1 MAKRQK
7 DMPAAKVKN
16 MKGRRAEREAA
27 MANSQQ
33 HKNMAKKVAMIDL
46 SNMAKGRRVATANRE
61 EEEEAKM
68 AITNSSNNMGD
79 NERLL
84 ANMQK
89 ANNNNATEKT
99 KDMAKS
105 KKEAVPDMANNR
117 RSQNMD
123 HQKWRNM
130 EAMKCNRRSTRALSM
145 TMPHPS
151 QKPTATTKGLFEG
164 MGIGI
169 ILIISPIKF

>member
-33 HKNMAKKVAMIDL
+33 DKNMAEKVAMIDL

-61 EEEEAKM
+61 EEEKAKM

-79 NERLL
+79 NERL

-89 ANNNNATEKT
+89 ANNNNNAMEKT

-105 KKEAVPDMANNR
+105 KKEAVPDMASNR
-117 RSQNMD
+117 RSQSMG
-123 HQKWRNM
+123 HQKWMNM
-130 EAMKCNRRSTRALSM
+130 GAMKCNRRSTRALSM
-145 TMPHPS
+145 TMHHRS

-164 MGIGI
+164 GRDWHNFDNF
-169 ILIISPIKF
+169 PH